1 MQHRGKI
8 IIFTAPSGSGK
19 TTLAKYA
26 LEKFPQ
32 LSFSISATTRK
43 PRPGEK
49 DGKDY
54 YFVSHD
60 QFTSLQKD
68 HKLFEFQEVYSNQYY
83 GTLNS
88 ELERIWSAGK
98 VALFDID
105 VKGACAIEQMKQK
118 NVLTIYIKTSSLDV
132 LRARLVKRDSD
143 SEESIEQRIR
153 RASEELE
160 YAKYFDYVITNDRLE
175 LAKQMVEL
183 LIQDFLEQSLEPY
196 QN

>member
-68 HKLFEFQEVYSNQYY
+68 HKLFEFQEVYTNQYY